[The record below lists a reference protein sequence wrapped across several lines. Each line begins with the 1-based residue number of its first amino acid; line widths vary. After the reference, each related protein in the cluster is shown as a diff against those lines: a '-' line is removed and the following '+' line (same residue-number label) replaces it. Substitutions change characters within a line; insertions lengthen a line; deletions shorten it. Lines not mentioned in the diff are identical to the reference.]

1 MDPRL
6 MAAPIGVGSRGL
18 YGVGAA
24 VGCRV
29 VGLAVGDTEGAAD
42 GASVGVEGATVG
54 ASVGDSES
62 GGFVGA
68 RVTGAAVGVRLQL
81 RIADALTLEPSNAS
95 GATYAGSPPSQ
106 HSQPVVDC
114 EPVKIC
120 LREVG
125 RKVSEGDAPWI
136 SA

>member
-1 MDPRL
+1 M
-6 MAAPIGVGSRGL
+6 
-18 YGVGAA
+18 YGVGAD
-24 VGCRV
+24 VGCRA
-29 VGLAVGDTEGAAD
+29 VGLAVGDTEGACVGLAV
-42 GASVGVEGATVG
+42 VGVLYTVGVTAGATVG
-54 ASVGDSES
+54 ATVGLA
-62 GGFVGA
+62 V
-68 RVTGAAVGVRLQL
+68 VGVRLQL
-81 RIADALTLEPSNAS
+81 RISDALTLEPSNAS